1 MKIGL
6 QNKWLQV
13 LFYILVFFLFRE
25 WLLPVLELTQ
35 TNYLSVFLA
44 FIALCF
50 LFSFLS
56 VPWWLSAAGKLVYIT
71 WVIVIIYTDEVF
83 FTREAQSFLF
93 GELMTNAGALFS
105 RDWSLITDP
114 FRTAL
119 FFSLLWMTAYLI
131 HHWINVRINIFMF
144 FFMTVIFIATLD
156 TFSPYE
162 ADGSIL
168 RVMILGLLLSGLL
181 KVAKIMQQNHITMT
195 REKFVSLVIPLV
207 ALVAFSAA
215 IGYLLPKAG
224 PIWEDPVPFIQSFAE
239 GAGEGTGPGSAAK
252 IGKIGYGEDDS
263 KLGGA
268 FRSDNTVVFEA
279 IVKTPQYWK
288 IETKDTY
295 TTKGWEQS
303 VSSNEIRNYTVGDTL
318 DTGFPTGPV
327 EDQDVAQYT
336 FSLEY
341 PFLMYPY
348 GSVQAE
354 APEGTTFSISNNTQ
368 KIETFQENKEVKL
381 KTYNIAFSEPSYSL
395 TALRAT
401 SLEDLSI
408 LSQDFS
414 RYLQLPEE
422 LPERVRE
429 LAQTITENEANLYD
443 KARAIERYFPRNGFI
458 YDQKNVAAPEKDQ
471 DYVDQFLFDTKRGY
485 CDNFSTSMVVMLRS
499 LDIPARWV
507 KGFAEGKEMRAENGD
522 KMYQVT
528 NNNAHSWVEAYF
540 PGIGWMPFEP
550 TIGFSGT
557 GNIDYDLEADSTETP
572 EEPVVPE
579 QPDKPESTQ
588 QEESKPFSEQFTD
601 MLQNFT
607 SWISDNKGR
616 IIFWSIVAIGFFY
629 VMFRIRKK
637 WMPKILVPYYR
648 LRKDNWHS
656 FETSYHRLL
665 KQLELYGI
673 ERTEGQTLQTYAK
686 YVDSFF
692 GSKDM
697 KVLTT
702 AYEKGF
708 YGKNIESH
716 EWLQLRESWENLINR
731 TSG

>member
-6 QNKWLQV
+6 QNKWLQA
-13 LFYILVFFLFRE
+13 LFYLLVFFLFRE
-25 WLLPVLELTQ
+25 WLLPVLELTE
-35 TNYLSVFLA
+35 TNYLSIFLA
-44 FIALCF
+44 FIVLCF
-50 LFSFLS
+50 VFSFLS
-56 VPWWLSAAGKLVYIT
+56 APWWLTVPGKLVYIA
-71 WVIVIIYTDEVF
+71 WVIVFVYTDEVF
-83 FTREAQSFLF
+83 FTSEAVSFLF
-93 GELMTNAGALFS
+93 GELMINVGALFS
-105 RDWSLITDP
+105 RDWSLVTDS
-114 FRTAL
+114 FRTVL
-119 FFSLLWMTAYLI
+119 FFSLIWMTAYLI
-131 HHWINVRINIFMF
+131 HHWISIRFNIFLF
-144 FFMTVIFIATLD
+144 FFMTVVFIAALD
-156 TFSPYE
+156 TFSAYKG
-162 ADGSIL
+162 DGAIL
-168 RVMILGLLLSGLL
+168 RIMILGLLLSGLL
-181 KVAKIMQQNHITMT
+181 KVAKIMEQNQVTMT
-195 REKFVSLVIPLV
+195 REKYVFLVIPLV
-207 ALVAFSAA
+207 MLVAFSGS

-239 GAGEGTGPGSAAK
+239 GAGTGPGGAVG

-263 KLGGA
+263 NLGGA

-279 IVKTPQYWK
+279 IVQTPQYWK

-295 TTKGWEQS
+295 TSKGWEQS

-318 DTGFPTGPV
+318 DTGIPTGLE
-327 EDQDVAQYT
+327 EDKDVAKYN

-348 GSVQAE
+348 GSVTVD

-368 KIETFQENKEVKL
+368 KIETYRENEEAQL
-381 KTYNIAFSEPSYSL
+381 KAYSIAFSEPTYSL
-395 TALRAT
+395 KALRAT
-401 SLEDLSI
+401 THEGLSI

-429 LAQTITENEANLYD
+429 LARTITKDETNLYD
-443 KARAIERYFPRNGFI
+443 KARAIERYFPQNAFV
-458 YDQKNVAAPEKDQ
+458 YDQHNVSVPKKDE
-471 DYVDQFLFDTKRGY
+471 DYVDQFLFETKRGY
-485 CDNFSTSMVVMLRS
+485 CDNFSTSMIIMLRS

-507 KGFAEGKEMRAENGD
+507 KGFAEGQELRTEDGER
-522 KMYQVT
+522 MYQVT
-528 NNNAHSWVEAYF
+528 NNNAHSWVEAYL

-557 GNIDYDLEADSTETP
+557 GNIDFDLELNSTDTP
-572 EEPVVPE
+572 EKPVVPA
-579 QPDKPESTQ
+579 QPEKPETTGKG
-588 QEESKPFSEQFTD
+588 ETKPFSERFTD
-601 MLQNFT
+601 MIQNFT
-607 SWISDNKGR
+607 DWMSDNKGQ
-616 IIFWSIVAIGFFY
+616 IIFWSIIALLLSY
-629 VMFRIRKK
+629 MLFRIRKK

-648 LRKDNWHS
+648 LRKDNWQS
-656 FETSYHRLL
+656 FEHSYHSLL

-673 ERTEGQTLQTYAK
+673 QRNEGQTLQTYAQ